1 MDLSRNVPN
10 TVADGTIEG
19 NGGVSGADMI
29 DRGEREP
36 LPQVTFS
43 GLPRR
48 GIHSRFSFPSLAAAW
63 RASATSGWSSGSAS
77 RKASAKN
84 S

>member
-10 TVADGTIEG
+10 TVADGAIEG
-19 NGGVSGADMI
+19 NGGVFGADMI
-29 DRGEREP
+29 DRGERASP
-36 LPQVTFS
+36 TGYVQRIT
-43 GLPRR
+43 RR

-63 RASATSGWSSGSAS
+63 RASATSGWSSGSAW